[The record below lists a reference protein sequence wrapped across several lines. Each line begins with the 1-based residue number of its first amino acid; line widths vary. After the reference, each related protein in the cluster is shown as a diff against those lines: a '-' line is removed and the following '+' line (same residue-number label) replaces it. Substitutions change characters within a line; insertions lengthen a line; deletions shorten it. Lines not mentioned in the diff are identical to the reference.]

1 MTEKKNILKAG
12 AAAIDITPKD
22 SQFLFG
28 YPHVERY
35 STGVHDQLFSSALFL
50 SDGKTDLMI
59 IANDIIFV
67 SKGSVACIRRRIW
80 EKTGVPAKNIMIS
93 ATHTHS
99 GPVTVDYLSSANDPV
114 VPKADRQY
122 IRVMEDG
129 IVKAAV
135 EAFRKAAPAELGL
148 ALTDSSGVGTNRQD
162 PAGPS
167 DMQMPTLIVR
177 SLQSNKYIACVLV
190 CSMHPT
196 VLHEDS
202 TLISGDFP
210 GMARQILQSEFLGK
224 ECPVI
229 YFTGPC
235 GNQSPRYV
243 TKENTFKEAK
253 RLGNILAQAVGKIL
267 HKISFTSDN
276 PLVCIQ
282 RFVDLPGRSFPGI
295 REAQQQLEQAAKKLD
310 KLRKS
315 GASSQEVRTAEVDWF
330 GAEETLSLARKAK
343 EGSLDAVYKTC
354 LPAEIQVIGIGRWT
368 FVGWQGEI
376 FVEYSLKVKEKC
388 EHVYIVS
395 LANGELQG
403 YIVTP
408 EAVAKGGYEASNSI
422 FDHES
427 GAILV
432 AETLHLLNNCE

>member
-1 MTEKKNILKAG
+1 VVEKKNKIKAG
-12 AAAIDITPKD
+12 AAAVDITPKD

-35 STGVHDQLFSSALFL
+35 STGVHDPLLSSALFL
-50 SDGKTDLMI
+50 SDGKTELMI
-59 IANDIIFV
+59 IANDIVSV
-67 SKGSVACIRRRIW
+67 SKESVACIRRRIL

-99 GPVTVDYLSSANDPV
+99 GPITVDYISNVNDPV

-122 IRVMEDG
+122 IRFMEDG
-129 IVKAAV
+129 MVKAAV
-135 EAFRKAAPAELGL
+135 EAFNNAAPAELGL
-148 ALTDSSGVGTNRQD
+148 AIADSSGVGTNRHD

-167 DMQMPTLIVR
+167 DMQMPVLITR
-177 SLQSNKYIACVLV
+177 SIQSKKYIACMLV

-210 GMARQILQSEFLGK
+210 GMARQILQKEYLGK
-224 ECPVI
+224 DCQVI
-229 YFTGPC
+229 YHTGPS
-235 GNQSPRYV
+235 GNQSPRHV
-243 TKENTFKEAK
+243 TKENTFREAK
-253 RLGNILAQAVGKIL
+253 RLGNILAQAVGKVL
-267 HKISFTSDN
+267 NEISFTSDN

-295 REAQQQLEQAAKKLD
+295 REAKQHLDQAVKKLD
-310 KLRKS
+310 KLRDF

-330 GAEETLSLARKAK
+330 GAEETLSLARMAE
-343 EGSLDAVYKTC
+343 EGSLDAVYQTC
-354 LPAEIQVIGIGRWT
+354 LPAEIQVIRIGPWT

-376 FVEYSLKVKEKC
+376 FVEYSLTVKEKC
-388 EHVYIVS
+388 EHVYLVS
-395 LANGELQG
+395 CANGDLQG

-408 EAVAKGGYEASNSI
+408 EAAAKSGYEASNSI

-432 AETLHLLNNCE
+432 AETLQLIND

>member
-1 MTEKKNILKAG
+1 MERKNILKAG
-12 AAAIDITPKD
+12 SAAISITPD
-22 SQFLFG
+22 NSQFLFG

-50 SDGKTDLMI
+50 SDGKTELMI
-59 IANDIIFV
+59 IANDIVSV
-67 SKGSVACIRRRIW
+67 SKESVARIRRRIC
-80 EKTGVPAKNIMIS
+80 EKTGVPVKNIMIS

-99 GPVTVDYLSSANDPV
+99 GPVTVDYISNANDPV

-122 IRVMEDG
+122 IRLMEDG
-129 IVKAAV
+129 MVKAAV
-135 EAFRKAAPAELGL
+135 EAFNSAAPAELGL
-148 ALTDSSGVGTNRQD
+148 AVTDSSGVGTNRHD

-167 DMQMPTLIVR
+167 DMQMPVLIVR
-177 SLQSNKYIACVLV
+177 SLQGKKYIACMLV

-202 TLISGDFP
+202 KLISSDFP

-229 YFTGPC
+229 YHTGPS
-235 GNQSPRYV
+235 GNQSPRHV

-253 RLGNILAQAVGKIL
+253 RLGNILAQAVGRIL
-267 HKISFTSDN
+267 HKINYTSDN

-282 RFVDLPGRSFPGI
+282 RFVDLPGRSFQGI
-295 REAQQQLEQAAKKLD
+295 REIKQQLDQAAKKLD

-330 GAEETLSLARKAK
+330 GAEETLSLAQLAQ
-343 EGSLDAVYKTC
+343 EGSLDAVYQTC

-376 FVEYSLKVKEKC
+376 FVEYSLKVKERC
-388 EHVYIVS
+388 EHVYLVS
-395 LANGELQG
+395 CANGDLQG

-408 EAVAKGGYEASNSI
+408 EAAAKGGYEASNSI

-432 AETLHLLNNCE
+432 AETLQLLNGCE

>member
-1 MTEKKNILKAG
+1 MVEKKNKIKAG
-12 AAAIDITPKD
+12 AAAVDITPKD

-35 STGVHDQLFSSALFL
+35 STGVHDPLLSSALFL
-50 SDGKTDLMI
+50 SDGKTELMI
-59 IANDIIFV
+59 IANDIVSV
-67 SKGSVACIRRRIW
+67 SKESVACIRRRIL

-99 GPVTVDYLSSANDPV
+99 GPITVDYISNVNDPV

-122 IRVMEDG
+122 IRFMEDG
-129 IVKAAV
+129 MVKAAV
-135 EAFRKAAPAELGL
+135 EAFNNAAPAELGL
-148 ALTDSSGVGTNRQD
+148 AIADSSGVGTNRHD

-167 DMQMPTLIVR
+167 DMQMPVLIAR
-177 SLQSNKYIACVLV
+177 SIQSKKYIACMLV

-210 GMARQILQSEFLGK
+210 GMARQILQKEYLGK
-224 ECPVI
+224 DCQVI
-229 YFTGPC
+229 YHTGPS
-235 GNQSPRYV
+235 GNQSPRHV
-243 TKENTFKEAK
+243 TKENTFREAK
-253 RLGNILAQAVGKIL
+253 RLGNILAQAVGKVL
-267 HKISFTSDN
+267 NEISFTSDN

-295 REAQQQLEQAAKKLD
+295 REAKQHLDQAVKKLD
-310 KLRKS
+310 KLRDF

-330 GAEETLSLARKAK
+330 GAEETLSLARMAE
-343 EGSLDAVYKTC
+343 EGSLDAVYQTC
-354 LPAEIQVIGIGRWT
+354 LPAEIQVIRIGPWT

-376 FVEYSLKVKEKC
+376 FVEYSLTVKEKC
-388 EHVYIVS
+388 EHVYLVS
-395 LANGELQG
+395 CANGDLQG

-408 EAVAKGGYEASNSI
+408 EAAAKSGYEASNSI

-432 AETLHLLNNCE
+432 AETLQLIND